1 MTFCVRSVTGRL
13 LRSFHSDA
21 QLLHSSLERPA
32 DQRKLLS
39 SVIAAQ
45 DAIIDHFGI
54 KAPSPK

>member
-1 MTFCVRSVTGRL
+1 MTGRL